1 MSLQGIQYVNDNSGN
16 PIKAV
21 VDIRLHAN
29 EFAAFLQQIAA
40 KERAQTN
47 NNSSNSLFGGG
58 GVTPPNNQNN
68 NASKVNQLLNEA
80 RKYIGTPYRTGGTT
94 TSGMDCSG
102 FTMMAFKSIG
112 VNLPRVSGDQTAVGQ
127 AIAKNQLQSGDLL
140 FFATTTPGRINHVGI
155 VASVE
160 STGTVKFIHASSS
173 RGVMEADMSLDYWQ
187 KAYMTARRVIS

>member
-1 MSLQGIQYVNDNSGN
+1 MSLLGIQYVNDNSGN

-29 EFAAFLQQIAA
+29 EFAAFLQQVAA

-47 NNSSNSLFGGG
+47 KNSSNSLFGGG
-58 GVTPPNNQNN
+58 GITPPNNQNN

-127 AIAKNQLQSGDLL
+127 AIAKNQLQAGDLL
-140 FFATTTPGRINHVGI
+140 FFATTTPNRINHVGI

-160 STGTVKFIHASSS
+160 SNGNVKFLHASSS
-173 RGVMEADMSLDYWQ
+173 RGVMEANMSLDYWQ
-187 KAYMTARRVIS
+187 KAYMTARRIIS

>member
-1 MSLQGIQYVNDNSGN
+1 MSLLGIQYVNDNSGN

-29 EFAAFLQQIAA
+29 EFAAFLQQVAA

-47 NNSSNSLFGGG
+47 KNSSNSLFGGG
-58 GVTPPNNQNN
+58 GITPPNNQNN
-68 NASKVNQLLNEA
+68 NVSKVNQLLNES

-102 FTMMAFKSIG
+102 FTMMAFKSVG

-127 AIAKNQLQSGDLL
+127 AIAKNQLQAGDLL
-140 FFATTTPGRINHVGI
+140 FFATTTPNRINHVGI

-160 STGTVKFIHASSS
+160 SNGNVKFLHASSS
-173 RGVMEADMSLDYWQ
+173 RGVMEANMSLDYWQ
-187 KAYMTARRVIS
+187 KAYMTARRIIS

>member
-1 MSLQGIQYVNDNSGN
+1 MSLLGIQYVNDNSGN

-21 VDIRLHAN
+21 VDIRLHAS

-40 KERAQTN
+40 KERAQAN
-47 NNSSNSLFGGG
+47 KNSSNSLFGGG
-58 GVTPPNNQNN
+58 GITPPNNQNN
-68 NASKVNQLLNEA
+68 NVAKVNQLLNEA

-102 FTMMAFKSIG
+102 FTMMVFKSIG

-127 AIAKNQLQSGDLL
+127 AIAKNQLQAGDLL
-140 FFATTTPGRINHVGI
+140 FFATTTPNRINHVGI

-160 STGTVKFIHASSS
+160 STGNVSFLHASSS
-173 RGVMEADMSLDYWQ
+173 RGVMEANMSLDYWQ